1 MINLNEYK
9 ELWFSKKDTLKNLS
23 QNGSSYMTESDIIAV
38 SFDKA
43 KERYVREYHLKVVPK
58 SNDALFQSKDHIFFV
73 EFKDGNI
80 GYELQKDGAFRLDN
94 IERKIYDSLFL
105 FCDMTNQHIS
115 DTRQYLTYIL
125 VYNYA
130 NSEKYIQENLS
141 CDKEKLVPDEIPYSI
156 DYEKIVKQVGKYTTK
171 KNPDIFGL
179 RARIST
185 LYFSDLF
192 FFEKEEFSA
201 FLERLVI
208 PSAVELSR

>member
-9 ELWFSKKDTLKNLS
+9 ETWFSKKDTLKNLS
-23 QNGSSYMTESDIIAV
+23 KNNNSYMTESDIIAI

-43 KERYVREYHLKVVPK
+43 KDKYAREYRLKVMPK
-58 SNDALFQSKDHIFFV
+58 SNDALFQSKDHIFFI

-80 GYELQKDGAFRLDN
+80 GYELQKDGDFRLDN

-141 CDKEKLVPDEIPYSI
+141 CDTGVLASDEIPYSI

-171 KNPDIFGL
+171 GNPDIFSL
-179 RARIST
+179 RSRVST
-185 LYFSDLF
+185 LYFLDLL
-192 FFEKEEFSA
+192 FFEKEEFSD
-201 FLERLVI
+201 FLDCLVI
-208 PSAVELSR
+208 PSSVELTR